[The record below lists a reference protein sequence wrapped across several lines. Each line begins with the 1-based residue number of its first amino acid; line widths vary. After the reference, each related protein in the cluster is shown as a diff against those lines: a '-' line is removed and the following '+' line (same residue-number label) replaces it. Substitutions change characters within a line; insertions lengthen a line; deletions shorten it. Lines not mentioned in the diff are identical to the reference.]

1 MIFPVSFTSQAI
13 RFLGNFWGTVKPS
26 SDAQPTEVMGAK
38 PSGRNGHSATLLG
51 ESILILG
58 GWLGNGPLA
67 AGESWARKKMVEFMG
82 DPQVTMA
89 FNIYGPRIG

>member
-1 MIFPVSFTSQAI
+1 MMIFPVSFTSQAI
-13 RFLGNFWGTVKPS
+13 RFLGNFWEVREALKPT
-26 SDAQPTEVMGAK
+26 PTEVMGAK